1 MSIKQRAEA
10 AANDIVSRLSGC
22 GLDSV
27 DAGVFAEIIQA
38 AIDEATAPLRA
49 RIAAL
54 EGLGPLIETATAS
67 LTEYISAGDENTESW
82 AFGVYHKAMEDIHAI
97 LKGGA
102 P

>member
-1 MSIKQRAEA
+1 MSVEQHAEA
-10 AANDIVSRLSGC
+10 AANDIVSRLDGC

-27 DAGVFAEIIQA
+27 DTRRFAEIIQA

-49 RIAAL
+49 RIAEL
-54 EGLGPLIETATAS
+54 EWLGPLIEELVVSATK
-67 LTEYISAGDENTESW
+67 YGESVPKDKAEW
-82 AFGVYHKAMEDIHAI
+82 AMKVGYVQNDIRRI

>member
-1 MSIKQRAEA
+1 MSIEQHAET
-10 AANDIVSRLSGC
+10 AANDIVSRLGGC

-27 DAGVFAEIIQA
+27 DTGVFAEIVQS

-49 RIAAL
+49 RIAKL
-54 EGLGPLIETATAS
+54 EGLGPLIREYGAS
-67 LTEYISAGDENTESW
+67 CYEYGRLGEGADRTTLKTEIDN
-82 AFGVYHKAMEDIHAI
+82 I